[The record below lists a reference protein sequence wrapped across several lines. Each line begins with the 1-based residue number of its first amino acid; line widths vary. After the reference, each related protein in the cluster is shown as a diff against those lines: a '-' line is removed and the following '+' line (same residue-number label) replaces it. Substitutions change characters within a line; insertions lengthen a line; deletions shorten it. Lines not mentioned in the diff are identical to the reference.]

1 MCGRADLDDCGMRG
15 CVYRRG
21 EHGRRSSVL
30 TQGRSNRREPPR
42 VVPVGFCL
50 APSAPTFY
58 HSLPL
63 PPTSF
68 HSLPPGGKTAQK
80 SSAQPGSSPVPLGR
94 QGFPLGTSGTRRIS
108 CPVWSEIYRVN
119 NPARPMKTI
128 LLLLSI
134 ITISL
139 TGISLGEV
147 PTPKCK
153 CHCDKDPKCTCTKGE
168 CKCHKPL

>member
-1 MCGRADLDDCGMRG
+1 VWIGT
-15 CVYRRG
+15 
-21 EHGRRSSVL
+21 RRSEGR

-50 APSAPTFY
+50 APFAPTFY

-68 HSLPPGGKTAQK
+68 HPLPPGGQTAQK
-80 SSAQPGSSPVPLGR
+80 SSVQPGFTSVPSSR
-94 QGFPLGTSGTRRIS
+94 QGFPLDTSGTRRIP
-108 CPVWSEIYRVN
+108 CPVGSEIYRVN
-119 NPARPMKTI
+119 NPTRPMRTI
-128 LLLLSI
+128 LLLLSL
-134 ITISL
+134 ITLSL

-168 CKCHKPL
+168 CKCHKAL